1 MTKLPKQKLAVL
13 DTVPT
18 GVRLRERLDELYTES
33 CAVAAVRWGGQAY
46 WSLALLEL
54 ARIGLK
60 HEPAITRLI
69 VERDVDPAVGGG
81 QAFALAAVRGDIGM
95 LKLLT
100 DELAVR
106 TATPESRDEE
116 RFALL
121 CNRIDQQLRKNPACA
136 SQRPDPDVLD
146 AALR

>member
-1 MTKLPKQKLAVL
+1 MTKLPKQKIAVL
-13 DTVPT
+13 DKVPT
-18 GVRLRERLDELYTES
+18 GVRLRERLDELYAEG
-33 CAVAAVRWGGQAY
+33 CAIAAVRWGGQA
-46 WSLALLEL
+46 WWGLALLEL
-54 ARIGLK
+54 ARTGFK
-60 HEPAITRLI
+60 HEPTIIRLI
-69 VERDVDPAVGGG
+69 AERDVNPAVGGG

-106 TATPESRDEE
+106 TATPESRDEN

>member
-1 MTKLPKQKLAVL
+1 MTKLPKQKIAMI
-13 DTVPT
+13 DKVPM
-18 GVRLRERLDELYTES
+18 GVRLRERLDELYSEG
-33 CAVAAVRWGGQAY
+33 CAVAAVQWGGQVW

-54 ARIGLK
+54 ARTGFK
-60 HEPAITRLI
+60 HEPTIIRLLA
-69 VERDVDPAVGGG
+69 ERDVDPAAGGG

-100 DELAVR
+100 AELAVR
-106 TATPESRDEE
+106 TATPEARDEE

-121 CNRIDQQLRKNPACA
+121 CNRIEQQLRKDPGCAC
-136 SQRPDPDVLD
+136 QRPDPDVLD